1 VSEEKFQ
8 YIGGSYGDELR
19 GYFSSILCKKLVQSG
34 LWVDHYCLLNPSEV
48 LDNQDLAAE
57 TAVRDFN
64 EAKASSKN
72 PVDVARHLKAK
83 GYAKLEEFKIVRV
96 DNE

>member
-72 PVDVARHLKAK
+72 PVDVAQYLKAK
-83 GYAKLEEFKIVRV
+83 GYDKLEEFKIVRV
-96 DNE
+96 GNE